1 MRRSGSPAPLEP
13 LLRARISDCVQ
24 LVTTRK
30 KIPFESVIQQLKLQ
44 IIQLRH
50 SQTDNVIL
58 IIPLR
63 ACQSTMITPAGR
75 LPWRTS
81 TADHRLIV
89 ACFFRIYR
97 VISAA
102 VSKVPNIHAPRI
114 IVLIESQSVS
124 LLHIWQQRHTVTA
137 APMEICTGDSCA
149 VHPASNC
156 AMAG

>member
-1 MRRSGSPAPLEP
+1 
-13 LLRARISDCVQ
+13 
-24 LVTTRK
+24 
-30 KIPFESVIQQLKLQ
+30 
-44 IIQLRH
+44 
-50 SQTDNVIL
+50 
-58 IIPLR
+58 
-63 ACQSTMITPAGR
+63 MITPAGR

-124 LLHIWQQRHTVTA
+124 LLHIWQQRYTVTA